1 MTHPLD
7 DALLLELEAFYDAV
21 PRHRARAEIIG
32 GLVLFTPEGGGYPLY
47 ARPALH
53 ASASPTEADLAAAR
67 ARQRALGLP
76 ESFEWVHEVTP
87 ALLPLAEAAGL
98 AVLRAPM
105 MLLEALATHPVPTSV
120 QVTLLDPAREGFA
133 AELAAH
139 RAVAHVGFSQAGPE
153 VAEAGIIERDALIE
167 PLSAEALAR
176 EATHITAG
184 HAACALARTPT
195 LGALASGAYQRA
207 GDVVEIVG
215 VATLPAFRRRGLG
228 AAITA
233 ALARH
238 ALSEGALRVFISAGS
253 DTTAR
258 MYAALGFRRVGTAC
272 IATPKV
278 DPDGP
283 RKVAAGGTAPGYP
296 DLTG

>member
-1 MTHPLD
+1 MTRPLD
-7 DALLLELEAFYDAV
+7 AALFLELEAFYDAV
-21 PRHRARAEIIG
+21 PRHRARAENIG

-105 MLLEALATHPVPTSV
+105 MLLDPQALPTHPGPPSV
-120 QVTLLDPAREGFA
+120 QVTLLDPAHEDFE

-139 RAVAHVGFSQAGPE
+139 RAVAHVGFSHAGPDA
-153 VAEAGIIERDALIE
+153 AEAGIIERDALVE
-167 PLSAEALAR
+167 PLCAEAAAR
-176 EATHITAG
+176 EATHVMAG
-184 HAACALARTPT
+184 HAACAVAMTPT

-258 MYAALGFRRVGTAC
+258 MYASLGFRRVGTAC

-278 DPDGP
+278 DPD
-283 RKVAAGGTAPGYP
+283 AP
-296 DLTG
+296 